1 MDVWSMILG
10 GKRGDERT
18 DLFFAP
24 YFPEVEEE
32 EACPVLFYVL
42 FVQLSFSQTNFC
54 DHVGIILGN

>member
-1 MDVWSMILG
+1 MILG

-32 EACPVLFYVL
+32 EACPVFFYVL

-54 DHVGIILGN
+54 DHVSIIMGN